1 MAKCCILNTMGINLA
16 PLLVALALAFAQP
29 SLAPNNDAIAAI
41 TMPDGGQRLDGIV
54 HIIGT
59 ATHLVFDHYELHFAL
74 DPNPTDTWFP
84 IVLAGV
90 NQVEEANLGNWD
102 TSSISAGTYM
112 LRLQVFG
119 SDGSQPTEYIVARIA
134 VHAGVETDTPTPSAT
149 VTATITLVPVSADS
163 PPLDAQRGT
172 GNRQLNSLLAQLRVK
187 HDYRST
193 FLSSAAYSVTAFL
206 ALGFY
211 LEIRKLIRP
220 YMRRLLRRVRSD
232 LRRP

>member
-1 MAKCCILNTMGINLA
+1 MGANLA
-16 PLLVALALAFAQP
+16 PLLFALALAFAHP
-29 SLAPNNDAIAAI
+29 GRAPNNDVIAAI
-41 TMPDGGQRLDGIV
+41 TVPDGGQRVDGIV

-59 ATHLVFDHYELHFAL
+59 ATHPVFDHYELHFAL

-90 NQVEEANLGNWD
+90 NQVEEGQLGNWD
-102 TSSISAGTYM
+102 TNSISAGTYM
-112 LRLQVFG
+112 LRLHVFS
-119 SDGSQPTEYIVARIA
+119 SDEIPPTETIVPRIA
-134 VHAGVETDTPTPSAT
+134 VRAGLETEMPTPSAT
-149 VTATITLVPVSADS
+149 VTATITPVPVSADL
-163 PPLDAQRGT
+163 PPLAAQRGT

-220 YMRRLLRRVRSD
+220 YVRRLLRRMRSD